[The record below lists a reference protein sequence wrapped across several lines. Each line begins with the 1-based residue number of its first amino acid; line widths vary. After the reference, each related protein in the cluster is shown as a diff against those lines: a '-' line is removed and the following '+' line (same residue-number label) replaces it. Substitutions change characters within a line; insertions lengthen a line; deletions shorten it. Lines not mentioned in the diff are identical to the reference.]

1 MLEILRE
8 NWLLFLIGQY
18 PNGPLGG
25 LTLTFILATLG
36 LALSFP
42 CAILLALARISPYR
56 FVRYPAAAL
65 IQVVRGLPLLMFIFW
80 AYFFLPVV
88 TGKAISG
95 FTTLLCALIIY
106 ESAYLA
112 EIIRG
117 GIQALHPGQTAA
129 ARSLGFGYFGTM
141 RRVVLPQALYNVL
154 PSLMSQFVS
163 TIKET
168 SLGYVISVHELTF
181 AASQVNNILLTKPAQ
196 VYGILALT
204 YFTLCFAL
212 TQAARHLERRIG
224 RRRAGSGINAEPAA
238 TPGTAALA
246 AFGGTTRSGESV

>member
-1 MLEILRE
+1 MLDILRD

-25 LTLTFILATLG
+25 LALTLILATLG
-36 LALSFP
+36 IGLSFP
-42 CAILLALARISPYR
+42 CAIALALARLSPYR
-56 FVRYPAAAL
+56 LVRYPATAL
-65 IQVVRGLPLLMFIFW
+65 IQAVRGLPLLMFIFW

-95 FTTLLCALIIY
+95 FTTLLCALVIY

-112 EIIRG
+112 EIIRS
-117 GIQALHPGQTAA
+117 GIQALPSGQMAA
-129 ARSLGFGYFGTM
+129 ARSLGLGYFGAM
-141 RRVVLPQALYNVL
+141 RRVVLPQVLYNVL
-154 PSLMSQFVS
+154 PSMLSQFIS

-181 AASQVNNILLTKPAQ
+181 AASQVNNMLLTKPAQ

-204 YFTLCFAL
+204 YFLVCVGL
-212 TQAARHLERRIG
+212 TQAARQLETRIA
-224 RRRAGSGINAEPAA
+224 RRRAGMAATASRTLRVVPAA
-238 TPGTAALA
+238 AA
-246 AFGGTTRSGESV
+246 SNI

>member
-1 MLEILRE
+1 LV
-8 NWLLFLIGQY
+8 
-18 PNGPLGG
+18 
-25 LTLTFILATLG
+25 LAALG

-42 CAILLALARISPYR
+42 CAIALAIARLSPYR
-56 FVRYPAAAL
+56 AVRLPATAL

-95 FTTLLCALIIY
+95 FTTLLCALVIY

-112 EIIRG
+112 EIIRA
-117 GIQALHPGQTAA
+117 GIQAMPAGQMAA
-129 ARSLGFGYFGTM
+129 ARSLGFGYFGAM
-141 RRVVLPQALYNVL
+141 RRVVLPQVLYNVL

-168 SLGYVISVHELTF
+168 SLGYVIGVHELTF

-204 YFTLCFAL
+204 YFFVCLAL
-212 TQAARHLERRIG
+212 TQTARHLEKRIAL
-224 RRRAGSGINAEPAA
+224 RRAGRSTPAQQTPSPQESG
-238 TPGTAALA
+238 LA
-246 AFGGTTRSGESV
+246 AANSPI

>member
-1 MLEILRE
+1 MLEILQD

-18 PNGPLGG
+18 PSGPLGG
-25 LTLTFILATLG
+25 LALTLILAGLG

-42 CAILLALARISPYR
+42 LAIVLALARISPYR
-56 FVRYPAAAL
+56 LIRLPATAL

-80 AYFFLPVV
+80 AYFFLPVL

-95 FTTLLCALIIY
+95 FTTLLCALVIY

-117 GIQALHPGQTAA
+117 GIQALSPGQMAA
-129 ARSLGFGYFGTM
+129 ARSLGLSYFGAM
-141 RRVVLPQALYNVL
+141 RKVILPQALYNVL

-181 AASQVNNILLTKPAQ
+181 AASQVNNILLTRPAE

-204 YFTLCFAL
+204 YFFVCFAL
-212 TQAARHLERRIG
+212 TQAARVLEKRIV
-224 RRRAGSGINAEPAA
+224 RRRTGTGGKSVQSVDTDAEPVV
-238 TPGTAALA
+238 G
-246 AFGGTTRSGESV
+246 SI

>member
-1 MLEILRE
+1 MLEVLHE

-25 LTLTFILATLG
+25 LALTFILASLG

-42 CAILLALARISPYR
+42 CAILLALARMSPYWAI
-56 FVRYPAAAL
+56 RYPAAAL

-80 AYFFLPVV
+80 AYFFLPVI

-117 GIQALHPGQTAA
+117 GIQALHAGQMAA
-129 ARSLGFGYFGTM
+129 ARSLGLGYFGSM
-141 RRVVLPQALYNVL
+141 RRVVLPQVLYNVL

-204 YFTLCFAL
+204 YFALCFAL
-212 TQAARHLERRIG
+212 TQGARRLEKRIA
-224 RRRAGSGINAEPAA
+224 RRRAGIRGPTDLGQARGSAA
-238 TPGTAALA
+238 VAAVD
-246 AFGGTTRSGESV
+246 GHTT